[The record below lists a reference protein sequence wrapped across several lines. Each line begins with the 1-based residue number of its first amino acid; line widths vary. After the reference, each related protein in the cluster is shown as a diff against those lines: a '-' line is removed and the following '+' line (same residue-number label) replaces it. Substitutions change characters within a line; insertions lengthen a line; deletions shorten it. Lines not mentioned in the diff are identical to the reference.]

1 MCGPGTRMQPSIDL
15 QRHVTS
21 ADRPPSPRGRHHE
34 SHAKLQPGSTGN
46 GGLAQSNRTG
56 STGAWTGGVRAALL
70 REEPERAGSAAPA
83 EETLRAEIVT
93 DLAGIEAL
101 TPDYRR
107 LYEISGNTLPFASQE
122 WHLAWCEHLLNRDP
136 RVMQQPRFFVL
147 RKNDGSCAAIVP
159 LVLTR
164 RQLGPLKITALGL
177 LGADP
182 ALTEIHNP
190 LIEPGYERATV
201 RAVHER
207 LAMLPGWDW
216 IQWSRVSATLA
227 EALAL
232 QAAPQWYQTHDDYLL
247 DLPPSWP
254 EFRATLRRNLRESLR
269 HCYNSL
275 RRDEHTFAFIV
286 ARDRAEVR
294 AALYRFLELHKQ
306 RANMPHGPKHVD
318 HFAAR
323 SPRDFLYNVC
333 ERLAARDAV
342 RVFQLRIAG
351 SVVASHVGFVIRDSL
366 YLYYSGF
373 DPAWARYSVMTT
385 TLAETL
391 RYAIASGIKS
401 VNLSLTG
408 DRAKLRWYPRRV
420 DFYSALVHRDSLR
433 SRLACGAYHMA
444 ISGRGVPGRLLKH
457 LLQSS
462 GRN

>member
-1 MCGPGTRMQPSIDL
+1 M
-15 QRHVTS
+15 
-21 ADRPPSPRGRHHE
+21 RP
-34 SHAKLQPGSTGN
+34 
-46 GGLAQSNRTG
+46 
-56 STGAWTGGVRAALL
+56 ALL
-70 REEPERAGSAAPA
+70 REARERIASSGD
-83 EETLRAEIVT
+83 ETLRAEIV
-93 DLAGIEAL
+93 ANFKGIEAL
-101 TPDYRR
+101 AADYQR
-107 LYEISGNTLPFASQE
+107 LYQVSGNVLPFATQE

-136 RVMQQPRFFVL
+136 RATQQPLFCVL
-147 RKNDGSCAAIVP
+147 RKDDGSCAAIVP

-164 RQLGPLKITALGL
+164 RQLGPLKITVLGL
-177 LGADP
+177 VGADP

-216 IQWSRVSATLA
+216 IQWSRVSAALA
-227 EALAL
+227 EALDL
-232 QAAPQWYQTHDDYLL
+232 EAAPQWYQTHDDYLV

-275 RRDEHTFAFIV
+275 RRDQHTFDFIV
-286 ARDRAEVR
+286 ARDPAEVR
-294 AALYRFLELHKQ
+294 AALCRFLELHTQ
-306 RANMPHGPKHVD
+306 RAHMSRGPKHAD

-323 SPRDFLYNVC
+323 SPRAFLYGVC

-342 RVFQLRIAG
+342 RVFQLRIGG
-351 SVVASHVGFVIRDSL
+351 SVVASRVGFVVGDSL

-385 TLAETL
+385 ALAEAL
-391 RYAIASGIKS
+391 RYAIASGLKS
-401 VNLSLTG
+401 VNLSLTS

-420 DFYSALVHRDSLR
+420 DFYSALVHRDSFR

-444 ISGRGVPGRLLKH
+444 VSGRGVPGRLLKH

-462 GRN
+462 GRNWN